1 MGVLTPLRPAKRDT
15 SPKSGW
21 SSSDLGEAGWGSG
34 GNMDVSKFTPKQLNT
49 LRRVFHAMNPFMVF
63 MLRIGLGRTMNIM
76 PSVSGRIMVIEHRGR
91 KSGKKYL
98 TPVNYALVDGEVY
111 CTAGFGSVS
120 DWYKNIMANP
130 QVVLRLPE
138 GKRKA
143 RAEDVT
149 DSPRRVFLMRQ
160 VIIGSG
166 FAGPLFGVDQRK
178 LNDEQLDAVTKEYR
192 LVHFI
197 MEPGKE

>member
-1 MGVLTPLRPAKRDT
+1 
-15 SPKSGW
+15 
-21 SSSDLGEAGWGSG
+21 
-34 GNMDVSKFTPKQLNT
+34 MDVSKFTPKQLNT

-63 MLRIGLGRTMNIM
+63 MLRIGLGWTMNIM

-192 LVHFI
+192 LIHFI
-197 MEPGKE
+197 MGPAEN